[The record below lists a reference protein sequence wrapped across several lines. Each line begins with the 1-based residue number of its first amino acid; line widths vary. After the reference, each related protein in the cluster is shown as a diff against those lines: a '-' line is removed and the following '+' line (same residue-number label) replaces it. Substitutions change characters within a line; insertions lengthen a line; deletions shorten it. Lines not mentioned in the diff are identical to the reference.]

1 MLSARP
7 VAHPRRGEQGPRR
20 GPAREANRQQ
30 AVCGLPALPVPKAPA
45 SIVLAPKVPE
55 PPARG
60 PAGPLFTG
68 FSSRKTHA
76 CQPKAGWEAGPAG
89 PAGFSCRK
97 SLVLAGSQEPARPV
111 GAAHFSSRL
120 RRARGWHSST
130 RKPAPGE
137 KWNAVCPGPK
147 GASPPLWGGA
157 QPCRVALGFWAP
169 KAPRPSRR

>member
-111 GAAHFSSRL
+111 GAEEIESSAGGAAAVNLWNKGMQYQTWEL
-120 RRARGWHSST
+120 RRFTAWPLRG
-130 RKPAPGE
+130 
-137 KWNAVCPGPK
+137 
-147 GASPPLWGGA
+147 
-157 QPCRVALGFWAP
+157 QPSIHGLGT
-169 KAPRPSRR
+169 